1 MYNLKIKRPRCTLLY
16 IMYRSRPKDKLDD
29 HVLRFLSSMQHDQSI
44 LYYDI
49 LGSEAHSIMLHE
61 MGHLSSGELKKIL
74 SALED
79 AKKNPSRIETEGYED
94 IHEALEAFVI
104 KNAGMDAGGKMHT
117 ARSRNDQVVLDI
129 RMKIRDDINEICAAL
144 ASLIE
149 GLVEKAKET
158 KQTAMP
164 IYTHLQQAQ
173 IGTFSHFMLSYAY
186 ALMRDM
192 ERLYLVYQRMN
203 QSPLGACAIGGS
215 SISIDRK
222 RTAVLLGFDSIVR
235 NSIDA
240 TSSRDAFLE
249 YAATLTIM
257 TSTLGRIAEDF
268 IIWSTTEFGYI
279 ELADRY
285 SSTSS
290 AMPQKKNPDPLELTR
305 AKAAIVAGN
314 LMSLLG
320 IVKALPSGYSRDLQD
335 VKPPLLDASATTL
348 DTIKVVDGAIRS
360 LKVNK
365 EKMYQAASTSYA
377 IALDIAEQLVMKNK
391 MPFRAAH
398 KIVGAL
404 VDRAASKDNNLPLAK
419 LQLSD
424 VASVLK
430 AQKATTSVKPD
441 ELMKIIK
448 EMTPEKS
455 LEARKSTGSP
465 NLQEQEEM
473 IKSLSQGVSNY
484 KVGIQRRTKMVQGS
498 FDNLNKT
505 VTKYLQS

>member
-1 MYNLKIKRPRCTLLY
+1 
-16 IMYRSRPKDKLDD
+16 MYRSRPKDKLDD

-61 MGHLSSGELKKIL
+61 MGHLTSDELKKIL

-79 AKKNPSRIETEGYED
+79 AKKNPDKIETEGFED
-94 IHEALEAFVI
+94 IHEALEVFVI
-104 KNAGMDAGGKMHT
+104 KKAGMDAGGKMHT

-129 RMKIRDDINEICAAL
+129 RMKVRDDINDVCAAL

-149 GLVEKAKET
+149 GLLQRAEES
-158 KQTAMP
+158 KQSPMP
-164 IYTHLQQAQ
+164 MYTHLQQAQ
-173 IGTFSHFMLSYAY
+173 IGTFSHFLLSYAY

-192 ERLYLVYQRMN
+192 ERLYLVYQRVN

-222 RTAVLLGFDSIVR
+222 KTAILLGFDSIVR

-249 YAATLTIM
+249 YAATLAIM

-290 AMPQKKNPDPLELTR
+290 AMPQKKNPDPLELIR
-305 AKAAIVAGN
+305 AKAAIVTSN
-314 LMSLLG
+314 LVSMLG

-335 VKPPLLDASATTL
+335 IKPSLLSASATTL
-348 DTIKVVDGAIRS
+348 DAIKVIDGTVRS

-365 EKMYQAASTSYA
+365 EKMRQAASTSYA
-377 IALDIAEQLVMKNK
+377 LALDIAEQLVIEKK

-398 KIVGAL
+398 KILGAL
-404 VDRAASKDNNLPLAK
+404 VERAASKDNLPLAK

-424 VASVLK
+424 IASVLK
-430 AQKATTSVKPD
+430 AQKLNVKPD
-441 ELMKIIK
+441 ELMKIIRD
-448 EMTPEKS
+448 MTPEKS
-455 LEARKSTGSP
+455 LQTRKSVGSP
-465 NLQEQEEM
+465 NLREQEEM

-484 KVGIQRRTKMVQGS
+484 KIGIQRRTKMVQGS
-498 FDNLNKT
+498 FDNLGRI
-505 VTKYLQS
+505 VMKYLQS

>member
-1 MYNLKIKRPRCTLLY
+1 
-16 IMYRSRPKDKLDD
+16 MYRSRLKDKLDD
-29 HVLRFLSSMQHDQSI
+29 HVLRFLSSMEHDQSI

-61 MGHLSSGELKKIL
+61 MGHLTSDELKKIL
-74 SALED
+74 SALEE
-79 AKKNPSRIETEGYED
+79 AKNSPDKIETEGFED

-104 KNAGMDAGGKMHT
+104 KKAGMDAGGKMHT

-129 RMKIRDDINEICAAL
+129 RMKIRDDINDVCAVL

-149 GLVEKAKET
+149 GLVQRAKES
-158 KQTAMP
+158 KQSPMP
-164 IYTHLQQAQ
+164 MYTHLQQAQ
-173 IGTFSHFMLSYAY
+173 IGTFSHFLLSYAY

-192 ERLYLVYQRMN
+192 ERLYLVYQRVN

-215 SISIDRK
+215 SITIDRK
-222 RTAVLLGFDSIVR
+222 KTAILLGFDSIVR

-249 YAATLTIM
+249 YAATLAIM

-290 AMPQKKNPDPLELTR
+290 AMPQKKNPDPLELIR
-305 AKAAIVAGN
+305 AKAAIVTSN
-314 LMSLLG
+314 LVSMLG

-335 VKPPLLDASATTL
+335 LKPPLLGASATTH
-348 DTIKVVDGAIRS
+348 DAIKVIDGAVRS

-365 EKMYQAASTSYA
+365 EKMRQAASTSYA
-377 IALDIAEQLVMKNK
+377 IALDIAEQMLMKKK
-391 MPFRAAH
+391 MSFRVAH
-398 KIVGAL
+398 YLVGAL
-404 VDRAASKDNNLPLAK
+404 VDKAASKNNLPLAK

-424 VASVLK
+424 IASVLK
-430 AQKATTSVKPD
+430 AQKLNVKPD

-448 EMTPEKS
+448 DMTPEKS
-455 LEARKSTGSP
+455 LQTRKSVGSP

-484 KVGIQRRTKMVQGS
+484 KIGIQRRTMMVQGS
-498 FDNLNKT
+498 FDNLGRS
-505 VTKYLQS
+505 VRKYLQS

>member
-1 MYNLKIKRPRCTLLY
+1 
-16 IMYRSRPKDKLDD
+16 MYRSRPKGKLDD

-44 LYYDI
+44 LYYDV

-61 MGHLSSGELKKIL
+61 MGHVTAGELKKIL
-74 SALED
+74 FALED
-79 AKKNPSRIETEGYED
+79 AKKSPEKIETEGYED

-104 KNAGMDAGGKMHT
+104 KKAGMDAGGKMHT

-129 RMKIRDDINEICAAL
+129 RMKIRDDINDVCAAL

-149 GLVEKAKET
+149 GLVQRAKES
-158 KQTAMP
+158 KQVPMP
-164 IYTHLQQAQ
+164 MYTHLQQAQ

-222 RTAVLLGFDSIVR
+222 KTAILLGFDSIVR

-240 TSSRDAFLE
+240 TSSRDSFLE
-249 YAATLTIM
+249 YASTLAIL

-305 AKAAIVAGN
+305 AKAAIVTSN
-314 LMSLLG
+314 LVSMLG

-335 VKPPLLDASATTL
+335 MKPPLLGASATTL
-348 DTIKVVDGAIRS
+348 DAIKVIDGAVRS
-360 LKVNK
+360 LKINK
-365 EKMYQAASTSYA
+365 EKMRQAAKTSYA
-377 IALDIAEQLVMKNK
+377 ISLDIAEQLVMKNK
-391 MPFRAAH
+391 VPFRAAH

-404 VDRAASKDNNLPLAK
+404 VERAAGKDNSPLAK
-419 LQLSD
+419 LKASD
-424 VASVLK
+424 VSSVLK
-430 AQKATTSVKPD
+430 AQKVNVKPD
-441 ELMKIIK
+441 ELMKIIE

-455 LEARKSTGSP
+455 LEARKSVGSP
-465 NLQEQEEM
+465 NPQEQEEM
-473 IKSLSQGVSNY
+473 IKSLSQGISNY
-484 KVGIQRRTKMVQGS
+484 KIGIHRRTKMVQGS
-498 FDNLNKT
+498 FDSLDRT
-505 VTKYLQS
+505 VKKYL

>member
-1 MYNLKIKRPRCTLLY
+1 
-16 IMYRSRPKDKLDD
+16 MYRSRPKDKLDD
-29 HVLRFLSSMQHDQSI
+29 HVLRFLSSMQHDQLI
-44 LYYDI
+44 LYYDV

-61 MGHLSSGELKKIL
+61 MGHITAGELKKIL

-79 AKKNPSRIETEGYED
+79 AKKSPDKIETEGYED

-104 KNAGMDAGGKMHT
+104 KKAGMDAGGKMHT

-129 RMKIRDDINEICAAL
+129 RMKVRDDINDVCAAL

-149 GLVEKAKET
+149 GLVQRAKES
-158 KQTAMP
+158 KQVPMP
-164 IYTHLQQAQ
+164 MYTHLQQAQ
-173 IGTFSHFMLSYAY
+173 IGTFSHFLLSYAY

-192 ERLYLVYQRMN
+192 ERLYLVYQRVN

-222 RTAVLLGFDSIVR
+222 KTAILLGFDSIVR

-240 TSSRDAFLE
+240 TSSRDSFLE
-249 YAATLTIM
+249 YASTLAIL

-290 AMPQKKNPDPLELTR
+290 AMPQKKNPDPLELIR
-305 AKAAIVAGN
+305 AKVAIVTSN
-314 LMSLLG
+314 LVSMLG

-335 VKPPLLDASATTL
+335 VKPPLLGASATTL
-348 DTIKVVDGAIRS
+348 DAIKVIDGAVRS

-365 EKMYQAASTSYA
+365 EKMHQAASTSYA
-377 IALDIAEQLVMKNK
+377 IALDIAEQLVMKKK

-404 VDRAASKDNNLPLAK
+404 VDRAAIKGNTPLAK
-419 LQLSD
+419 LELAE
-424 VASVLK
+424 VATVLK
-430 AQKATTSVKPD
+430 AQKSKVGAD
-441 ELMKIIK
+441 ELIRIIK

-465 NLQEQEEM
+465 NLQEQVEM
-473 IKSLSQGVSNY
+473 IKSLSQGISNY
-484 KVGIQRRTKMVQGS
+484 KIGIQRRTKMVQGS
-498 FDNLNKT
+498 FDNLDKT
-505 VTKYLQS
+505 VKKYMQS

>member
-1 MYNLKIKRPRCTLLY
+1 
-16 IMYRSRPKDKLDD
+16 MYRSRPKDKLDE
-29 HVLRFLSSMQHDQSI
+29 HVLRFLSSMEHDQSI
-44 LYYDI
+44 LYYDVM
-49 LGSEAHSIMLHE
+49 GSEAHSIMLHE
-61 MGHLSSGELKKIL
+61 MGHLTSGELKKIL
-74 SALED
+74 SALEN
-79 AKKNPSRIETEGYED
+79 AKKKPEEIETEGYED
-94 IHEALEAFVI
+94 IHEALEAFVV
-104 KNAGMDAGGKMHT
+104 KEAGMDSGGKMHT

-129 RMKIRDDINEICAAL
+129 RMKIRDDINEVCAAL

-149 GLVEKAKET
+149 GLVQRAKET
-158 KQTAMP
+158 KQIPMP
-164 IYTHLQQAQ
+164 MYTHLQQAQ
-173 IGTFSHFMLSYAY
+173 IGTFSHFLLSYAY

-192 ERLYLVYQRMN
+192 ERLYLVYQRVN

-215 SISIDRK
+215 SINIDRK
-222 RTAVLLGFDSIVR
+222 MTAILLGFDSIVR

-240 TSSRDAFLE
+240 TSSRDTFLE
-249 YAATLTIM
+249 YASTLAIM

-279 ELADRY
+279 ELADRF

-305 AKAAIVAGN
+305 SKAAIVTSN
-314 LMSLLG
+314 LVSMLG

-335 VKPPLLDASATTL
+335 IKPPLLSASATTL
-348 DTIKVVDGAIRS
+348 DAIKVIDGTVRS

-365 EKMYQAASTSYA
+365 QKMRQAASTSYA
-377 IALDIAEQLVMKNK
+377 IALDIAEHLVINNK
-391 MPFRAAH
+391 MPFRVAH

-404 VDRAASKDNNLPLAK
+404 VDRAAGKDNLPLAK

-424 VASVLK
+424 IAIVLK
-430 AQKATTSVKPD
+430 AQKEKIKPD
-441 ELMKIIK
+441 GLLKLIK

-455 LEARKSTGSP
+455 LRARRSAGSP

-473 IKSLSQGVSNY
+473 IKLLSQGVSNY
-484 KVGIQRRTKMVQGS
+484 KVGIQRRTKLVQGS
-498 FDNLNKT
+498 FDKLLRT

>member
-1 MYNLKIKRPRCTLLY
+1 M
-16 IMYRSRPKDKLDD
+16 DD
-29 HVLRFLSSMQHDQSI
+29 SVLRFLSSMQHDQSI
-44 LYYDI
+44 LFYDI

-61 MGHLSSGELKKIL
+61 TGNITIGELKKIL
-74 SALED
+74 YALEE
-79 AKKNPSRIETEGYED
+79 AKKNPAKIETEGYED

-104 KNAGMDAGGKMHT
+104 KRAGMGAGGKMHT

-144 ASLIE
+144 ASLID
-149 GLVEKAKET
+149 GLLKRAKET
-158 KQTAMP
+158 QVPMP
-164 IYTHLQQAQ
+164 MYTHLQQAQ
-173 IGTFSHFMLSYAY
+173 IGAFSHFMLSYAY

-192 ERLYLVYQRMN
+192 ERLYLVYQRIN

-240 TSSRDAFLE
+240 TSSRDSFLE
-249 YAATLTIM
+249 Y
-257 TSTLGRIAEDF
+257 TSTLAILVSNLGRIAEDF

-305 AKAAIVAGN
+305 AKAAIVTSN
-314 LMSLLG
+314 LVSMLG

-335 VKPPLLDASATTL
+335 IKPPLLNASATTL
-348 DTIKVVDGAIRS
+348 DAIRVVDGAVRS

-365 EKMYQAASTSYA
+365 EKMRQTASASYA
-377 IALDIAEQLVMKNK
+377 IALDIAEQLVTKHK
-391 MPFRAAH
+391 VPFRSAH

-404 VDRAASKDNNLPLAK
+404 VDKAANKDNTPLAK
-419 LQLSD
+419 LQLSEVD
-424 VASVLK
+424 AVLK
-430 AQKATTSVKPD
+430 AQKASVKPD
-441 ELMKIIK
+441 DLLRIIK

-455 LEARKSTGSP
+455 LQVRKSAGSP
-465 NLQEQEEM
+465 NPQEQEKM
-473 IKSLSQGVSNY
+473 IEALSQGISNY
-484 KVGIQRRTKMVQGS
+484 NVGIAKRSKMLKGA
-498 FDNLNKT
+498 FDNLKKT
-505 VTKYLQS
+505 VRKYMQS

>member
-1 MYNLKIKRPRCTLLY
+1 
-16 IMYRSRPKDKLDD
+16 MYRSRPKGKLDD

-44 LYYDI
+44 LYYDV

-61 MGHLSSGELKKIL
+61 MGHVTAGELKKIL

-79 AKKNPSRIETEGYED
+79 AKKSPEKIETEGYED

-104 KNAGMDAGGKMHT
+104 KKAGMDAGGKMHT

-129 RMKIRDDINEICAAL
+129 RMKIRDDINDVCAAL

-149 GLVEKAKET
+149 GLVQRAKES
-158 KQTAMP
+158 KQVPMP
-164 IYTHLQQAQ
+164 MYTHLQQAQ

-192 ERLYLVYQRMN
+192 ERLYLVYQRVN

-222 RTAVLLGFDSIVR
+222 KTAILLGFDSIVR

-240 TSSRDAFLE
+240 TSSRDSFLE
-249 YAATLTIM
+249 YASTLAIL

-305 AKAAIVAGN
+305 AKAAIVTSN
-314 LMSLLG
+314 LVSMLG

-335 VKPPLLDASATTL
+335 MKPPLLGASATTL
-348 DTIKVVDGAIRS
+348 DAIKVIDGAVRS
-360 LKVNK
+360 LKINK
-365 EKMYQAASTSYA
+365 EKMRQAASTSYA
-377 IALDIAEQLVMKNK
+377 ISLDIAEQLVMKNK
-391 MPFRAAH
+391 VPFRAAH

-404 VDRAASKDNNLPLAK
+404 VEKAAGKDNTPLAK
-419 LQLSD
+419 LQASD

-430 AQKATTSVKPD
+430 AQKVNVKPD

-455 LEARKSTGSP
+455 LEARKSVGSP
-465 NLQEQEEM
+465 NPQEQEEM
-473 IKSLSQGVSNY
+473 IKSLSQGISNY
-484 KVGIQRRTKMVQGS
+484 KIGIQRRTKMVQGS
-498 FDNLNKT
+498 FDNLDRT
-505 VTKYLQS
+505 VKKYL

>member
-1 MYNLKIKRPRCTLLY
+1 
-16 IMYRSRPKDKLDD
+16 MYRSRPKGKLDD

-44 LYYDI
+44 LYYDV

-61 MGHLSSGELKKIL
+61 MGHVTAGELKKIL

-79 AKKNPSRIETEGYED
+79 AKKSPEKIETEGYED

-104 KNAGMDAGGKMHT
+104 KKAGMDAGGKMHT

-129 RMKIRDDINEICAAL
+129 RMKIRDDINDVCAAL

-149 GLVEKAKET
+149 GLVQRAKES
-158 KQTAMP
+158 KQVPMP
-164 IYTHLQQAQ
+164 MYTHLQQAQ

-192 ERLYLVYQRMN
+192 ERLYLVYQRVN

-222 RTAVLLGFDSIVR
+222 KTAILLGFDSIVR

-240 TSSRDAFLE
+240 TSSRDSFLE
-249 YAATLTIM
+249 YASTLAIL

-305 AKAAIVAGN
+305 AKAAIVTSN
-314 LMSLLG
+314 LVSMLG

-335 VKPPLLDASATTL
+335 MKPPLLGASATTL
-348 DTIKVVDGAIRS
+348 DAIKVIDGAVRS
-360 LKVNK
+360 LKINK
-365 EKMYQAASTSYA
+365 EKMRQAASTSYA
-377 IALDIAEQLVMKNK
+377 ISLDIAEQLVMKNK
-391 MPFRAAH
+391 VPFRAAH

-404 VDRAASKDNNLPLAK
+404 VERAAGKDNTPLAK
-419 LQLSD
+419 LQASD

-430 AQKATTSVKPD
+430 AQKVNVKPD

-455 LEARKSTGSP
+455 LEARKSVGSP
-465 NLQEQEEM
+465 NPQEQEEM
-473 IKSLSQGVSNY
+473 IKSLSQGISNY
-484 KVGIQRRTKMVQGS
+484 KIGIQRRTKMVQGS
-498 FDNLNKT
+498 FDNLDRT
-505 VTKYLQS
+505 VKKYL